1 MALLH
6 RCGVLEVCFS
16 VGQQLP
22 AAKGLKAAL
31 SLVLCEVCK
40 VCIIV
45 VDLKPRPVYFCVGL
59 KTEQMCLAC
68 LKSTALSQTCHLCA
82 TAGAI
87 TGCLGPFDAAVAT
100 GQSNYSFCNTV
111 VVLRA

>member
-6 RCGVLEVCFS
+6 LCNVLEVWRS
-16 VGQQLP
+16 VGQQLL
-22 AAKGLKAAL
+22 AAKGLWAAL

-45 VDLKPRPVYFCVGL
+45 VDLKPRPVSFSKVL
-59 KTEQMCLAC
+59 KIEQLRLVN

-87 TGCLGPFDAAVAT
+87 TGCLGPFDAAVA
-100 GQSNYSFCNTV
+100 GVQSN
-111 VVLRA
+111 